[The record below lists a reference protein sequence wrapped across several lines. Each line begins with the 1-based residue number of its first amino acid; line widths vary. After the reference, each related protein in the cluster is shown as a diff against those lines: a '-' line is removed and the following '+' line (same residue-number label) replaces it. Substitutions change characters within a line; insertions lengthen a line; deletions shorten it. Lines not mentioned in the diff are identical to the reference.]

1 MREKLNLG
9 EARFLSKVTEI
20 LICVEILLFFFLI
33 FLCSWDKIANELTNY
48 LKTLINKP
56 KKSILK
62 CIVFIEQRVSR
73 VAQMVKNPPAIW
85 EIWIWSLGWEDFL
98 EEGMTTHSTIPAWR
112 IPMDKRSLAGYSQWG
127 CKELDRT
134 EQLTTNIEQNI
145 YDFDGIKESYVL
157 RISEENLSVWGNQIL
172 FSFYHP

>member
-9 EARFLSKVTEI
+9 EACFLSKVTEI
-20 LICVEILLFFFLI
+20 FICVEILLFFFLI

-62 CIVFIEQRVSR
+62 CIVYIEQKASQ

-85 EIWIWSLGWEDFL
+85 EIWVWSLG
-98 EEGMTTHSTIPAWR
+98 
-112 IPMDKRSLAGYSQWG
+112 
-127 CKELDRT
+127 
-134 EQLTTNIEQNI
+134 
-145 YDFDGIKESYVL
+145 
-157 RISEENLSVWGNQIL
+157 
-172 FSFYHP
+172 